1 MQALPAGHVTR
12 LQGQQEERFRL
23 RVGDWRVIFTMD
35 AAQQTIFV
43 SLIRPRGDA
52 YRP

>member
-1 MQALPAGHVTR
+1 MR
-12 LQGQQEERFRL
+12 LQGQEARFRL
-23 RVGDWRVIFTMD
+23 RVGDWRVIFTID

>member
-1 MQALPAGHVTR
+1 LPAGHVTR
-12 LQGQQEERFRL
+12 LQGQQAARFRL

-35 AAQQTIFV
+35 AVQRTIFV
-43 SLIRPRGDA
+43 SLIRSRGDA